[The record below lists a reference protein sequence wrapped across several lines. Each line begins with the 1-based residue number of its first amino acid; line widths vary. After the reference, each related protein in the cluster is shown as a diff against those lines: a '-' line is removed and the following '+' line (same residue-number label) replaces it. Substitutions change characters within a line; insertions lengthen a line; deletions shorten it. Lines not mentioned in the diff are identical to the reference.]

1 MSNVKNDQ
9 KQVKLSKQ
17 DLSAAK
23 SGNFVPWNCP
33 FDECGMPG
41 SPAKKS

>member
-1 MSNVKNDQ
+1 MKNLKKAL

-17 DLSAAK
+17 DIAAAK

-33 FDECGMPG
+33 FDECRVPG
-41 SPAKKS
+41 APAKN